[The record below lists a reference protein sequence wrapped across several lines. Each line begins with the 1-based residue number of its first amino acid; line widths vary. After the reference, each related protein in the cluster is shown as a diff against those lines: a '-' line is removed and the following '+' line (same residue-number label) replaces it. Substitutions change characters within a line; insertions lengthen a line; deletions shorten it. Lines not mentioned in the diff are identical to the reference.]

1 MEHMHRSHSKAVL
14 AGMVA
19 VLLGAP
25 IVAFA
30 STGLSIQP
38 VKIDQT
44 LSPGQSTSGTIT
56 LTNVSDTPVNVAV
69 STQDFVP
76 LAGAD
81 TIQFVGRAPGVTSVR
96 DWIQVG
102 DGASFTIALNETKEI
117 PYTIT
122 APADAEPGSHFGV
135 VLFNATTKSAGQSLN
150 IGTQVGML
158 VLVTVPGNHL
168 ENGKILDF
176 STNAFMQTGPVPFSL
191 RFENTGTVYFEPQGT
206 ITIYDMLG
214 RQVGTVPIQGEVVL
228 PTSIRDMEFDWDV
241 SGFLF
246 GRYSAVATIVDGSG
260 TTLTTAQ
267 TTFWVL
273 PVWYIVGFLV
283 LLIVLFFLIRF
294 IKRRVK
300 FSVSVN

>member
-1 MEHMHRSHSKAVL
+1 MRLRHSAAVVLVSL
-14 AGMVA
+14 AA
-19 VLLGAP
+19 VFFSFPL
-25 IVAFA
+25 FA
-30 STGLSIQP
+30 SATTGLKIQP

-44 LSPGQSTSGTIT
+44 LSPGNSTSGTIT

-69 STQDFVP
+69 TTQDFVP

-96 DWIQVG
+96 DWIAVG
-102 DGASFTIALNETKEI
+102 GGNSFTLALNETKEI

-168 ENGKILDF
+168 ESGTILSF
-176 STNAFMQTGPVPFSL
+176 TTQPFMQSGPVAFTIQ
-191 RFENTGTVYFEPQGT
+191 FQNTGTVYFEPQGT
-206 ITIYDMLG
+206 IDIYDMLG
-214 RQVGTVPIQGEVVL
+214 HKVGSVPIQGEVVL
-228 PTSIRDMEFDWDV
+228 PTSIRKMEFDWDE

-246 GRYSAVATIVDGSG
+246 GHYRAVATILDGNG
-260 TTLTTAQ
+260 NTLTTAE

-273 PVWYIVGFLV
+273 PVWYIVAFLV
-283 LLIVLFFLIRF
+283 LLVLLFFLIRF
-294 IKRRVK
+294 IRRRVR
-300 FSVSVN
+300 FSVSLN